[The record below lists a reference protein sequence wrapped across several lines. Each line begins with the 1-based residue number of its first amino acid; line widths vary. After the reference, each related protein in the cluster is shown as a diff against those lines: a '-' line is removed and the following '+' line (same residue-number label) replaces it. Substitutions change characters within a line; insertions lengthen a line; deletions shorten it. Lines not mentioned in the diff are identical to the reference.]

1 MRDRALHSPS
11 VSPRVS
17 PVLLAAGTLLIAA
30 NFRPAITV
38 VGPLIGDIRHAT
50 GMSATAV
57 GLLTSLPLL
66 VFAAVSPLAAQVGH
80 RFGIERALLGAVA
93 VLVAGMVVR
102 SLGPISAIF
111 AGTVVLGAG
120 IGIGNVLLPGLI
132 KQDFAKQ
139 AGPMTALYSSV
150 LVGMAGL
157 AAGVSVP
164 LAHTISLGWRGSLA
178 FWSALG
184 IVTLAAWWPY
194 ARRSRHVSSAHGGVG
209 KPRLRRSL
217 LAWQVTLFMGLQ
229 SLLFFSLVAWLPTL
243 LEDRGMTPTGAGWMV
258 ALMQIS
264 SLGTTMVVPT
274 MAGRR
279 GSQQG
284 FVVLSSLT
292 CLASLAGLWIIGI
305 SAAAL
310 WVVGLGLGY
319 GGLLG
324 LALMFFVLRARDARH
339 SAALAGMAQSVGFLL
354 AATGPVGLGFLHD
367 ITDSWDPPLQALMI
381 VVIGLLLV
389 GLGAARALQ
398 VEGRLPT

>member
-1 MRDRALHSPS
+1 MPDRALHPPS

-38 VGPLIGDIRHAT
+38 VGPLIGDIRHTT
-50 GMSATAV
+50 GLSATAA

-66 VFAAVSPLAAQVGH
+66 VFGAVSPLAAQVGQ
-80 RFGIERALLGAVA
+80 RFGIERALLGALA
-93 VLVAGMVVR
+93 VLVVGMVLR
-102 SLGPISAIF
+102 SSGPVSAIF
-111 AGTVVLGAG
+111 AGTMVLGAG
-120 IGIGNVLLPGLI
+120 IGIGNVLLPALL

-150 LVGMAGL
+150 LVGMAGVG
-157 AAGVSVP
+157 AAVSVP
-164 LAHTISLGWRGSLA
+164 LADTIGLGWRGSLVS
-178 FWSALG
+178 WSALG
-184 IVTLAAWWPY
+184 VVTLAIWWPY
-194 ARRSRHVSSAHGGVG
+194 ARCSRHVPSTYGGG
-209 KPRLRRSL
+209 KLRLWRSL

-229 SLLFFSLVAWLPTL
+229 SVLFFSLVAWLPTL
-243 LEDRGMTPTGAGWMV
+243 LQERGMTLTGAGWMV
-258 ALMQIS
+258 GLMQIM

-274 MAGRR
+274 IAGRR
-279 GSQQG
+279 TSQQG
-284 FVVLSSLT
+284 FVLLSSLT
-292 CLASLAGLWIIGI
+292 CLASLGGMWIGI
-305 SAAAL
+305 SPVAL

-324 LALMFFVLRARDARH
+324 LALMFFVLRAPDARH

-367 ITDSWDPPLQALMI
+367 ITDSWNPPLQALMI